1 MNLLSM
7 TKNQI
12 FNLLYNLSG
21 YSFNEKGFEAS
32 TGKIRN
38 WRRANTDNQNYRP
51 VPDFVLEVIFEEFF
65 KAKRAN
71 DGVLTLPFIEP
82 VKKTKK

>member
-21 YSFNEKGFEAS
+21 YSFNEKAFVELLKKRGFEAS

-38 WRRANTDNQNYRP
+38 WRRVNTDNQN
-51 VPDFVLEVIFEEFF
+51 
-65 KAKRAN
+65 
-71 DGVLTLPFIEP
+71 
-82 VKKTKK
+82 